1 MKVILDC
8 DNTMGVKKS
17 DVDDG
22 LTFAYLYAHPD
33 VEVLGI
39 TCTFANNYEHVVYYN
54 TIQMLEDLQIEDVP
68 VFKGGR
74 TPQAYDSEAVDFLI
88 QTVSAYPQE
97 VTVIAIGSL
106 CNIAGARA
114 KDAQFF
120 DKIKRL
126 IVMGGILEPLYLNGV
141 LCRELNFSV
150 DPVSAATVIY
160 ECKKLSILTS
170 QCTQYAAYE
179 LQDLEA
185 MLDQDSRYMQ
195 WSKPILADWI
205 ERKTKDYGNRPVF
218 INWDLCTA
226 IYLTNPTLFSTS
238 TKRVIKKKEN
248 LLQGYLELDQ
258 DGSYAPSEVNLVD
271 IPDRIIDLQ
280 TFNHKFYEML
290 LRMR

>member
-1 MKVILDC
+1 MKIILDC

-33 VEVLGI
+33 VEVMGI

-54 TIQMLEDLQIEDVP
+54 TLQMLEDLQIKDVP
-68 VFKGGR
+68 VYKGGR

-88 QTVSAYPQE
+88 QTVSAHPQE
-97 VTVIAIGSL
+97 FTIIAIGSL
-106 CNIAGARA
+106 CNIAGASV
-114 KDAQFF
+114 KDPQFF

-126 IVMGGILEPLYLNGV
+126 IVMGGIMEPLYLNGV
-141 LCRELNFSV
+141 LCKELNFSV
-150 DPVSAATVIY
+150 DPISAARVVY

-170 QCTQYAAYE
+170 QCTQDAAYE

-185 MLDQDSRYMQ
+185 MLDQESSYMR
-195 WSKPILADWI
+195 WSKPILSDWI

-226 IYLTNPTLFSTS
+226 IYLTNPELFSTG

-248 LLQGYLELDQ
+248 MLCGFLELDKE
-258 DGSYAPSEVNLVD
+258 GCYETHEVNLVD
-271 IPDRIIDLQ
+271 IPDKIIDLPA
-280 TFNHKFYEML
+280 FNRKFYEML
-290 LRMR
+290 SRMR